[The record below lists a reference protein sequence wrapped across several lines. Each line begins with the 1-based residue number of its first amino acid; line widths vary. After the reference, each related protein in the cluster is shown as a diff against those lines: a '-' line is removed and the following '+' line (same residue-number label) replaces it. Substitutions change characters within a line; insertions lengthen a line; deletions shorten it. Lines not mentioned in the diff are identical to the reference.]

1 VTAEA
6 GAGGTARRAMAGSR
20 RGRLTGLTTRGRC
33 LVAGGIATAAC
44 GLVLDE
50 RDLLR
55 IGAFVGLLPLL
66 AVLFAARVR
75 RVVVVTRMIDPP
87 RLPVGGDAQV
97 VLGLRGPTLVGA
109 LRLIDTVP
117 DAAGPDPAAP
127 PRFTVHRLSSRGR
140 AELRY
145 PIRPAL
151 RGVHRI
157 GPLTCTIT
165 DPLALAEFER
175 DLAGAT
181 PVLALPR
188 TVPLRGLPLA
198 LGAGEG
204 TPGAALAHQGQGTS
218 DVLVRPYRYG
228 DELRRVHWRSTA
240 RHDELMV
247 RLEERPWR
255 GGMTVLLDRRDEA
268 HRGRG
273 ADSSLEYAVSLAAS
287 ICAHLIGSGEPVTL
301 VTEDGVEVLGAGRPP
316 GEAGVGH
323 VTALDP
329 LLDALASLR
338 ASARTDLVGPAFDRT
353 GDVVA
358 VLGAVQPGQLDAFL
372 ARRATGGHAVLLDV
386 DTWDPAAHGSG
397 GAVAT
402 AAATALRRA
411 GWRVAVARF
420 GDPMERVWD
429 DLVAGGRA

>member
-1 VTAEA
+1 MA
-6 GAGGTARRAMAGSR
+6 GAQRSR
-20 RGRLTGLTTRGRC
+20 LAGLTTRGRC

-75 RVVVVTRMIDPP
+75 RVMEVARTVDPP
-87 RLPVGGDAQV
+87 RLPVGSDASV
-97 VLGLRGPTLVGA
+97 VLALRGPALVGA

-117 DAAGPDPAAP
+117 DAAGPHPAAP
-127 PRFTVHRLSSRGR
+127 PRFTVHRLSARGR

-145 PIRPAL
+145 PIRPVL

-175 DLAGAT
+175 ELAGAT
-181 PVLALPR
+181 RVLALPR
-188 TVPLRGLPLA
+188 IAALRGLPPA

-204 TPGAALAHQGQGTS
+204 TAGASLAHQGQGTS
-218 DVLVRPYRYG
+218 DVLVRPYRWG

-255 GGMTVLLDRRDEA
+255 GGMTVLLDRRDEG

-273 ADSSLEYAVSLAAS
+273 VDSSLEYAVSMAAS
-287 ICAHLIGSGEPVTL
+287 ACQHLIARGEPVTL
-301 VTEDGVEVLGAGRPP
+301 VTEDGVEVLGDHTA
-316 GEAGVGH
+316 GEAATGGH
-323 VTALDP
+323 VTAVDP

-338 ASARTDLVGPAFDRT
+338 PSARTDLVGPAFDRT
-353 GDVVA
+353 GDVIA
-358 VLGAVQPGQLDAFL
+358 VLGAVHPGQLDAFL
-372 ARRATGGHAVLLDV
+372 ARRATGGHAILLDTA
-386 DTWDPAAHGSG
+386 TWDPASGRAGS
-397 GAVAT
+397 AAD
-402 AAATALRRA
+402 AATVLRRS
-411 GWRVAVARF
+411 GWRVAVAKA
-420 GDPMERVWD
+420 GDPLERIWD
-429 DLVAGGRA
+429 ELVAARS